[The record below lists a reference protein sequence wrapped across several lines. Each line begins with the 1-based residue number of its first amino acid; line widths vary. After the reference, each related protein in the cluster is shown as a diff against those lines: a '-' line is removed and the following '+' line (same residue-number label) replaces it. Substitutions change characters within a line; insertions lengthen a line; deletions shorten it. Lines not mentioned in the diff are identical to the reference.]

1 MLFPGHLV
9 EEVVEEETDQQP
21 LGTLQKGSLDIQGC
35 RTGKELPNTA
45 AQQPTHR
52 KKTMWPCDF
61 LYECFC
67 LVDSERST

>member
-45 AQQPTHR
+45 AQQPTHI
-52 KKTMWPCDF
+52 KKLCD
-61 LYECFC
+61 
-67 LVDSERST
+67 LVTSSMNVFVW